1 MRVGVGVGGG
11 GGVEKREIE
20 NDSTH
25 RVCCTC
31 SDDRTPRSVT
41 SVLRRPRTELAPK
54 RPSVVENTCLHC
66 RRENSLPGRGNK
78 PRDQEK

>member
-1 MRVGVGVGGG
+1 M
-11 GGVEKREIE
+11 EKREKE

-25 RVCCTC
+25 RVGCTC

-54 RPSVVENTCLHC
+54 RPSVVEDSCLHC
-66 RRENSLPGRGNK
+66 RGGGGGTACLVEEISLVIKESKQRG
-78 PRDQEK
+78 